1 MKLEPTPT
9 IAILRDYTPE
19 AAAVTAEACWAAGF
33 GLVEVP
39 VDSAAEWE
47 ALGAVAETSLGRS
60 YGAGTVLSV
69 QDASRAI
76 QLGANVIISPSVDA
90 NVIAEVVR
98 LGATP
103 LPGVDA
109 GAGRTWPFAEIH
121 DDDGSLFS
129 LVKGQKSTYPLL
141 VDLLRGQD
149 SNLQPMD

>member
-1 MKLEPTPT
+1 MKLKPTLT

-47 ALGAVAETSLGRS
+47 SLGAVAETSLGRS

-90 NVIAEVVR
+90 DVIAEVIR
-98 LGATP
+98 RRYTP
-103 LPGVDA
+103 SRGHDPN
-109 GAGRTWPFAEIH
+109 GRGDRSEER
-121 DDDGSLFS
+121 D
-129 LVKGQKSTYPLL
+129 
-141 VDLLRGQD
+141 
-149 SNLQPMD
+149 